1 MYLMPCKK
9 LGPLLVTAHRS
20 LAGEFLTSPALRGL
34 NMNWTQVYDPLG
46 HWWLSTL
53 VAALPIVVLLGMLA
67 GLKIRPHLCAI
78 AGATTSI
85 LCAMFVFG
93 MPGRLAVVSF
103 LYGGSFGLLKI
114 VWIVIAAV
122 YLYDISVDTGQF
134 EIMKQSIATIT
145 PDRRLQVLL
154 VAFCFGAFIE
164 GAAGFGAP
172 VAIAGAFMIG
182 LGFRPF
188 HAAALNLIANTA
200 PVAWG
205 GIGTLVPALAAGTAL
220 PESDLN
226 AMIGRILP
234 FTAVIVPFWL
244 VRTMVGWQETF
255 EVFPAILVVGFS
267 FALTQFFWSN
277 YVDSNLVDI
286 MGGVVSIIAALIFL
300 RFWKPKKI
308 WRFGY
313 DDKAPVP
320 HTTPRTI
327 TDDVG
332 GEWTANEFDGLVK
345 VRAYTAGE
353 ILRAWTPFAILSLFV
368 LLWGLPSIKLAMNQA
383 TTPAFRVVLANGKV
397 RPGPPGWDVPYLH
410 NAVSRAAPIVT
421 KPTPEAARY
430 DFNWLSA
437 TGTGCFFAAV
447 VSGLLLGQGPLQLMK
462 IFLRT
467 LVRMRLAMIAISFML
482 GLGFVTRY
490 SGLDAV
496 LGLAFTRTGWLYP
509 FFGTFLGWLGVA
521 LTGSD
526 TSSNVL
532 FGSLQRITSQQLGID
547 PVLMCA
553 ANSAG
558 GVMGKMVDAQS
569 ITIATAATEQVGNE
583 GIIFRFV
590 FWHSIA
596 LGAIVG
602 IIVMLYAYVFRSA
615 VPHGLMFVK

>member
-1 MYLMPCKK
+1 MQ
-9 LGPLLVTAHRS
+9 
-20 LAGEFLTSPALRGL
+20 
-34 NMNWTQVYDPLG
+34 WTQVYDPFG

-53 VAALPIVVLLGMLA
+53 VASLPIIVLLGLLA
-67 GLKIRPHLCAI
+67 GLKVKPHWCAI
-78 AGATTSI
+78 AGASTAVAVAI
-85 LCAMFVFG
+85 VFFR
-93 MPGRLAVVSF
+93 MPPALAAVSF
-103 LYGGSFGLLKI
+103 GYGVAFGAVKI
-114 VWIVIAAV
+114 AWIVLAAV
-122 YLYDISVDTGQF
+122 YLYDISVETGQF
-134 EIMKQSIATIT
+134 EIMKESVAGIT

-182 LGFRPF
+182 LGFKPF

-205 GIGTLVPALAAGTAL
+205 AIGTPVHTLAAVTSL
-220 PESDLN
+220 PESDLS

-234 FTAVIVPFWL
+234 LTAVIVPFWL
-244 VRTMVGWQETF
+244 VKTLVSWKETF
-255 EVFPAILVVGFS
+255 EVFPAIAVVGGS
-267 FALTQFFWSN
+267 FALTQFVWSN
-277 YVDSNLVDI
+277 YIDSNLVDI
-286 MGGVVSIIAALIFL
+286 MGGVVSIVAALIFL

-308 WRFGY
+308 WRFEY
-313 DDKAPVP
+313 DDKPAPAP
-320 HTTPRTI
+320 PTAEI
-327 TDDVG
+327 ADQVG
-332 GEWTANEFDGLVK
+332 GEWAAEKFDGYVK
-345 VRAYTAGE
+345 ARSYTTGE
-353 ILRAWTPFAILSLFV
+353 VLKAWMPFAILSLFV
-368 LLWGLPSIKLAMNQA
+368 LLWGLPKIKLAMNQA
-383 TTPAFRVVLANGKV
+383 TTPAFRVVLANGEI
-397 RPGPPGWDVPYLH
+397 RPGPPGWDVPLLH
-410 NAVSRAAPIVT
+410 NAITRAAPIVA
-421 KPTPEAARY
+421 KPSPEAARY

-437 TGTGCFFAAV
+437 TGTGCFFAAI
-447 VSGLLLGQGPLQLMK
+447 VSGLLLGLGPVRLMK
-462 IFLRT
+462 IFWRT
-467 LVRMRLAMIAISFML
+467 LVRMRLAMVAISFML
-482 GLGFVTRY
+482 GLGYVTRY

-526 TSSNVL
+526 TSSNAI

-590 FWHSIA
+590 AWHSVA
-596 LGAIVG
+596 LCSIVG
-602 IIVMLYAYVFRSA
+602 IIVLLYAYVFRWA
-615 VPHGLMFVK
+615 VPHGLTFVR

>member
-1 MYLMPCKK
+1 MQ
-9 LGPLLVTAHRS
+9 
-20 LAGEFLTSPALRGL
+20 
-34 NMNWTQVYDPLG
+34 WTQVYDPFG

-53 VAALPIVVLLGMLA
+53 IASLPIIVLLGLLA
-67 GLKIRPHLCAI
+67 GFKVKPHWCAI
-78 AGATTSI
+78 AGASTAVLVAI
-85 LCAMFVFG
+85 VFYR
-93 MPGRLAVVSF
+93 MPPALAAVSF
-103 LYGGSFGLLKI
+103 GYGVAFGAVKI
-114 VWIVIAAV
+114 AWIVLAAV
-122 YLYDISVDTGQF
+122 YLYDISVETGQF
-134 EIMKQSIATIT
+134 EIMKESVAGIT

-182 LGFRPF
+182 LGFKPF

-205 GIGTLVPALAAGTAL
+205 AIGTPVHTLAAVTSL

-244 VRTMVGWQETF
+244 VKTMVSWRETF
-255 EVFPAILVVGFS
+255 EVFPAIAVVGVS
-267 FALTQFFWSN
+267 FALTQFLWSN
-277 YVDSNLVDI
+277 YIDSNLVDI
-286 MGGVVSIIAALIFL
+286 MGGVVSIVAALIFL

-308 WRFGY
+308 WRFDY
-313 DDKAPVP
+313 DDKPIALPP
-320 HTTPRTI
+320 PAAEI
-327 TDDVG
+327 ADDMG
-332 GEWTANEFDGLVK
+332 GEWAAEKFDGYVK
-345 VRAYTAGE
+345 ARSYTAGQV
-353 ILRAWTPFAILSLFV
+353 LKAWMPFAILSLFV
-368 LLWGLPSIKLAMNQA
+368 LLWGLPKIKLAMNLA

-397 RPGPPGWDVPYLH
+397 RPGPPGWDVPLLH
-410 NAVSRAAPIVT
+410 NAITRAAPIVA

-437 TGTGCFFAAV
+437 TGTGCFFAAI
-447 VSGLLLGQGPLQLMK
+447 VSGLLLGLGPVRLMK
-462 IFLRT
+462 IFWRT
-467 LVRMRLAMIAISFML
+467 LVRMRLAMVAISFML
-482 GLGFVTRY
+482 GLGYVTRY

-526 TSSNVL
+526 TSANAI

-590 FWHSIA
+590 AWHSVA
-596 LGAIVG
+596 LCSIVG
-602 IIVMLYAYVFRSA
+602 IIVLLYAYVFRWA
-615 VPHGLMFVK
+615 VPHGLTFVR

>member
-1 MYLMPCKK
+1 M
-9 LGPLLVTAHRS
+9 H
-20 LAGEFLTSPALRGL
+20 
-34 NMNWTQVYDPLG
+34 WTQIYDPFG

-53 VAALPIVVLLGMLA
+53 VAGLPIIVLFSLLA
-67 GLKIRPHLCAI
+67 GFKVKPHWCAI
-78 AGATTSI
+78 AGALTAMAVAI
-85 LCAMFVFG
+85 LFFKMPLTLAAISFG
-93 MPGRLAVVSF
+93 
-103 LYGGSFGLLKI
+103 YGVAFGLLKI
-114 VWIVIAAV
+114 AWIVLAAV
-122 YLYDISVDTGQF
+122 YLYDISVETGQF
-134 EIMKQSIATIT
+134 EIMKESIAGIT
-145 PDRRLQVLL
+145 ADRRLQVLL

-205 GIGTLVPALAAGTAL
+205 AIGTPVHTLAAVTAL

-244 VRTMVGWQETF
+244 VRTMVGWKETF
-255 EVFPAILVVGFS
+255 EVLPAILVVGFS

-286 MGGVVSIIAALIFL
+286 MGGVVSIIAVVVFL

-308 WRFGY
+308 WRFDY
-313 DDKAPVP
+313 DKDAKPLPPPTAEVV
-320 HTTPRTI
+320 
-327 TDDVG
+327 DQFG
-332 GEWTANEFDGLVK
+332 GEWSAEKFDGYVK
-345 VRAYTAGE
+345 VRPYTAGQV
-353 ILRAWTPFAILSLFV
+353 LRAWMPFAILSVFV
-368 LLWGLPSIKLAMNQA
+368 LVWGLPSIKLAMNRA
-383 TTPAFRVVLANGKV
+383 TTPAFRVVLADGKP

-410 NAVSRAAPIVT
+410 GAIYRAAPVVT
-421 KPTPEAARY
+421 KPTAEPARY

-437 TGTGCFFAAV
+437 TGTGCFFAAI
-447 VSGLLLGQGPLQLMK
+447 VSGLLLGLGPVQLSK
-462 IFLRT
+462 VFWRT
-467 LVRMRLAMIAISFML
+467 LVRMRLATIAISFML
-482 GLGFVTRY
+482 GLGYVTRY

-526 TSSNVL
+526 TSSNAL

-590 FWHSIA
+590 VWHSVA

-602 IIVMLYAYVFRSA
+602 IIVMLYAYVFRA
-615 VPHGLMFVK
+615 GVPHGLTFVK

>member
-1 MYLMPCKK
+1 MQ
-9 LGPLLVTAHRS
+9 
-20 LAGEFLTSPALRGL
+20 
-34 NMNWTQVYDPLG
+34 WTQIYDPLG

-53 VAALPIVVLLGMLA
+53 VAALPIIMLFGLLA
-67 GLKIRPHLCAI
+67 GLRVKPHWCAI
-78 AGATTSI
+78 AGAATAVAVAITFFKMPPA
-85 LCAMFVFG
+85 LAAM
-93 MPGRLAVVSF
+93 
-103 LYGGSFGLLKI
+103 SFGYGVAFGILKI
-114 VWIVIAAV
+114 AWIVLAAV
-122 YLYDISVDTGQF
+122 YLYDISVETGQF
-134 EIMKQSIATIT
+134 EIMKESVAGIT
-145 PDRRLQVLL
+145 ADRRLQVLL

-182 LGFRPF
+182 LGFKPF

-205 GIGTLVPALAAGTAL
+205 AIGTPVHTLAAVTAL

-244 VRTMVGWQETF
+244 VKTMVSWRETF
-255 EVFPAILVVGFS
+255 EVFPAIAVVGVS

-286 MGGVVSIIAALIFL
+286 MGGVVSIIATLIFL

-308 WRFGY
+308 WRFDY
-313 DDKAPVP
+313 DDKPVALP
-320 HTTPRTI
+320 PPTGAI
-327 TDDVG
+327 SDDLG
-332 GEWTANEFDGLVK
+332 GEWAADKFDGLVK
-345 VRAYTAGE
+345 PRSYSAGQV
-353 ILRAWTPFAILSLFV
+353 LKAWMPFAILSVFV
-368 LLWGLPSIKLAMNQA
+368 LLWGLPKIKLAMNQA
-383 TTPAFRVVLANGKV
+383 TTPSFKVVLANGKV

-410 NAVSRAAPIVT
+410 NAISRSAPIVS

-437 TGTGCFFAAV
+437 TGTGCFFAAI
-447 VSGLLLGQGPLQLMK
+447 VSGLLLGQGPVQLMK
-462 IFLRT
+462 IFWRT
-467 LVRMRLAMIAISFML
+467 LVRMRLAMVAISFML
-482 GLGFVTRY
+482 GLGYVTRY

-526 TSSNVL
+526 TSSNAL

-590 FWHSIA
+590 AWHSVA
-596 LGAIVG
+596 LCSIVG
-602 IIVMLYAYVFRSA
+602 VIVLLYAYVFRYF
-615 VPHGLMFVK
+615 VPHGLTFVK

>member
-1 MYLMPCKK
+1 MTWM
-9 LGPLLVTAHRS
+9 
-20 LAGEFLTSPALRGL
+20 
-34 NMNWTQVYDPLG
+34 QIYDPVG
-46 HWWLSTL
+46 IWWLSTL
-53 VAALPIVVLLGMLA
+53 IAALPILVLFTLLA
-67 GLKIRPHLCAI
+67 GFKVKPHWCAI
-78 AGATTSI
+78 AGAATAVAVAT
-85 LCAMFVFG
+85 LVFK
-93 MPGRLAVVSF
+93 MPALLAASSF
-103 LYGGSFGLLKI
+103 AYGVAYGIVKI
-114 VWIVIAAV
+114 AWIVLAAV
-122 YLYDISVDTGQF
+122 YLYDISVETGQF
-134 EIMKQSIATIT
+134 EIMKESIAGIT

-205 GIGTLVPALAAGTAL
+205 AIGTPVHALAAVSNL

-234 FTAVIVPFWL
+234 FTAVLVPLWL
-244 VRTMVGWQETF
+244 VRTMVSWSETL
-255 EVFPAILVVGFS
+255 EVLPAILVVGVS
-267 FALTQFFWSN
+267 FAVTQFYWSN
-277 YVDSNLVDI
+277 FRDSNLVDI
-286 MGGVVSIIAALIFL
+286 MGGVVSIVCTVIFL
-300 RFWKPKKI
+300 HFWKPKRI
-308 WRFGY
+308 WRFDY
-313 DDKAPVP
+313 DREAAGPAAAAPGE
-320 HTTPRTI
+320 I
-327 TDDVG
+327 SDDMG
-332 GEWTANEFDGLVK
+332 GDWNSKEFDGYVAPRK
-345 VRAYTAGE
+345 YPFATVAK
-353 ILRAWTPFAILSLFV
+353 AWMPFAILSLFV
-368 LLWGLPSIKLAMNQA
+368 FAWGYPSVKLAINKA
-383 TTPAFRVVLANGKV
+383 TTPAFHVVQADGKP
-397 RPGPPGWDVPYLH
+397 RPGAPGWNWPYLH
-410 NAVSRAAPIVT
+410 NAISRSAPVVS

-437 TGTGCFFAAV
+437 TGSGCFLAAI
-447 VSGLLLGQGPLQLMK
+447 VSGLLLGLGPVALMK
-462 IFLRT
+462 IFWRT

-482 GLGFVTRY
+482 GLGFITRY

-526 TSSNVL
+526 TSSNTL

-547 PVLMCA
+547 PILMCA

-596 LGAIVG
+596 LGSIVG
-602 IIVMLYAYVFRSA
+602 MIVMLYAYVFPHL
-615 VPHGLMFVK
+615 VPHGLTFVK

>member
-1 MYLMPCKK
+1 MQ
-9 LGPLLVTAHRS
+9 
-20 LAGEFLTSPALRGL
+20 
-34 NMNWTQVYDPLG
+34 WTQIYDPFG

-53 VAALPIVVLLGMLA
+53 VASLPIIVLLGLLA
-67 GLKIRPHLCAI
+67 GLRVKPHWCAI
-78 AGATTSI
+78 AGASTAVLVAI
-85 LCAMFVFG
+85 VFFR
-93 MPGRLAVVSF
+93 MPPALAAVSF
-103 LYGGSFGLLKI
+103 GYGVAFGAVKI
-114 VWIVIAAV
+114 AWIVLAAV
-122 YLYDISVDTGQF
+122 YLYDISVETGEF
-134 EIMKQSIATIT
+134 EIMKESVAGIT

-182 LGFRPF
+182 LGFKPF

-205 GIGTLVPALAAGTAL
+205 AIGTPVHTLAAVTSL

-244 VRTMVGWQETF
+244 VKTMVSWRETF
-255 EVFPAILVVGFS
+255 EVFPAIAVVGIS
-267 FALTQFFWSN
+267 FALTQFLWSN
-277 YVDSNLVDI
+277 YIDSNLVDI
-286 MGGVVSIIAALIFL
+286 MGGVVSIVAALIFL

-308 WRFGY
+308 WRFDY
-313 DDKAPVP
+313 DDKPVALP
-320 HTTPRTI
+320 PPAAEI
-327 TDDVG
+327 ADDMG
-332 GEWTANEFDGLVK
+332 GEWAAEKFDGYVK
-345 VRAYTAGE
+345 ARSYTTGQV
-353 ILRAWTPFAILSLFV
+353 LKAWMPFAILSIFV
-368 LLWGLPSIKLAMNQA
+368 LLWGLPKIKLAMNLA
-383 TTPAFRVVLANGKV
+383 TTPAFKVVLANGKV
-397 RPGPPGWDVPYLH
+397 RPGPPGWDVPLLH
-410 NAVSRAAPIVT
+410 NAITRAAPIVA
-421 KPTPEAARY
+421 KPSPEAARY

-437 TGTGCFFAAV
+437 TGTGCFFAAI
-447 VSGLLLGQGPLQLMK
+447 VSGLLLGLGPVRLMR
-462 IFLRT
+462 IFWRT
-467 LVRMRLAMIAISFML
+467 LVRLRLAMVAISFML
-482 GLGFVTRY
+482 GLGYVTRY

-526 TSSNVL
+526 TSSNAI

-590 FWHSIA
+590 AWHSVA
-596 LGAIVG
+596 LCSIVG
-602 IIVMLYAYVFRSA
+602 IIVLLYAYVFRWA
-615 VPHGLMFVK
+615 VPHGLTFVR